1 MTRYRFVPHLDDLIH
16 PSEYA
21 DDPQGRRVRL
31 KIAVGPEGIRIHGDA
46 MCVRNIEEL
55 LDFLEP
61 EVIAQMLCG

>member
-1 MTRYRFVPHLDDLIH
+1 MTRYRFVPHLDDLID
-16 PSEYA
+16 PLEYA

-31 KIAVGPEGIRIHGDA
+31 KITAGPEGIRIQGDA